1 MESDTPFGF
10 SDVFVTGLS
19 LRTRVLTGLC
29 IIALVVAGVSVAIT
43 TTTRNHLIGQV
54 DHRLEAALQPER
66 NEQFGD
72 FPSHPEGDD
81 PRPLRPINDILE
93 RLSSM
98 YEGLLLSDGTLATF
112 FEPNVPGENFSIPDI
127 DLATAGSGD
136 WPRTLPSVDNDVD
149 YRVSVQPAGGGF
161 VVRAIPLNDVAD
173 TVNRMILVQAL
184 GFGVIAILLSIVG
197 WWVIALGVRPIKEM
211 TGAAKELAGG
221 DVETRLPEPRSS
233 GTESAE
239 LATALNGMLGRIQG
253 AVDEQAK
260 SEDRLRR
267 FVADAS
273 HELRTPVTTIQGYAE
288 LYRFGGLPSGPSL
301 DDAMRRTEQEAKR
314 MGRLVEDMLQ
324 LAKLDQERPL
334 VHEQVDVA
342 QILRD
347 AGADARVTAP
357 ERTIT
362 IDVDSDLLVSGD
374 EDQIRQIVANILGNA
389 LVHTQSDAAI
399 HIRSEASTDHVVVAI
414 SDGGQGMS
422 AGEAERIT
430 ERFYRADPS
439 RSRVIG
445 GSGLGMAITDSMIH
459 AHNGTLTVQSSEG
472 DGTTI
477 EFRIPRT
484 DR

>member
-1 MESDTPFGF
+1 M
-10 SDVFVTGLS
+10 TGLS

-29 IIALVVAGVSVAIT
+29 IIALVLGGVSVAIT

-66 NEQFGD
+66 NEQFGV
-72 FPSHPEGDD
+72 FPWPQLDAIQPGGDGD
-81 PRPLRPINDILE
+81 SRRSRHSDNGLE

-98 YEGLLLSDGTLATF
+98 YEGLLLADGTLLTF
-112 FEPNVPGENFSIPDI
+112 FEPNVPGEHFSVPDI
-127 DLATAGSGD
+127 DQSAASSGE
-136 WPRTLPSVDNDVD
+136 WPRTIAAVRGDVK
-149 YRVSVQPAGGGF
+149 YRVSVQQAGDDY
-161 VVRAIPLNDVAD
+161 VVRAIPLNDVDD
-173 TVNRMILVQAL
+173 TVYRMILVQAL
-184 GFGVIAILLSIVG
+184 AFGVIALLLSIVG
-197 WWVIALGVRPIKEM
+197 WWVIALGIRPIKNM
-211 TGAAKELAGG
+211 TSAAKDLAGG
-221 DVETRLPEPRSS
+221 DLETRLPEPRST

-253 AVDEQAK
+253 AVDEQGK

-324 LAKLDQERPL
+324 LAKLDQERQQARD
-334 VHEQVDVA
+334 EVDVA

-347 AGADARVTAP
+347 AGADAKVTAP
-357 ERTIT
+357 DRTIT
-362 IDVDSDLLVSGD
+362 IEVDAELLVTGD
-374 EDQIRQIVANILGNA
+374 EDQLRQIVANILGNA

-399 HIRSEASTDHVVVAI
+399 HIRSEVSDEYVVVAI
-414 SDGGQGMS
+414 SDEGQGMS
-422 AGEAERIT
+422 AEEAERIT